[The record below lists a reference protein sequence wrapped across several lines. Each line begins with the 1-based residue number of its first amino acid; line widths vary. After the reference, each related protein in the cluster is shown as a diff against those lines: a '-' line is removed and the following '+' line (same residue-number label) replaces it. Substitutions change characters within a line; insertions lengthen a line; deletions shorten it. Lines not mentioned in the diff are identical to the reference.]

1 MKKIKSSIT
10 SNNTKDIKDK
20 QSTINLNIHDK
31 KY

>member
-20 QSTINLNIHDK
+20 QSTINLNIHDE